1 MGKDDVTIQYKYL
14 VLQKHVNIRMLMEYW
29 NAIKMKYQIIII
41 SFNFPSTEI
50 LFQLSVYL
58 VLFVVINCG
67 NKK

>member
-1 MGKDDVTIQYKYL
+1 
-14 VLQKHVNIRMLMEYW
+14 MLMEYW
-29 NAIKMKYQIIII
+29 NAMKMKYQIIII
-41 SFNFPSTEI
+41 SLNFPSTEI